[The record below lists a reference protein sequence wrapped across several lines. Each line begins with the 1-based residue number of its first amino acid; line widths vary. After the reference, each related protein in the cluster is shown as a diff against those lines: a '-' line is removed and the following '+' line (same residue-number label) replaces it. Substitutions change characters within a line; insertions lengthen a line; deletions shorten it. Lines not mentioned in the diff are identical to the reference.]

1 MGWLTVPL
9 ARYGS
14 EAGGH
19 TLAGCEMITDML
31 KGNNSHCNKLARGT
45 QKLEKMADRPSLN
58 SQEDCEPFNDPERA
72 ERPETALFSR
82 K

>member
-1 MGWLTVPL
+1 LVDRAVGTVW
-9 ARYGS
+9 R

-19 TLAGCEMITDML
+19 TLAGCEMITDIRL
-31 KGNNSHCNKLARGT
+31 KGNNSDCNKLARGT
-45 QKLEKMADRPSLN
+45 QKLEKMANRPSLIN
-58 SQEDCEPFNDPERA
+58 RERFNDPERA